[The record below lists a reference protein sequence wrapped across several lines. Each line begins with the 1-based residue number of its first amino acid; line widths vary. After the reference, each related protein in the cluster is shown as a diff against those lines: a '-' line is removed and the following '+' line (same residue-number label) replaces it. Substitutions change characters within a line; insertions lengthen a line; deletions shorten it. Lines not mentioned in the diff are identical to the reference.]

1 MSAQAMIG
9 AARSKKTGGR
19 LHRGEN
25 GPFPLWIALIIL
37 LGIGSCLSAAE
48 PNHGSLLV
56 GMASSVRSPE
66 HAFSY
71 GSLEY
76 RYEFESGK
84 LSALTCVEWNGG
96 NCYASVGLFCKLYQ
110 SSRLMV
116 GIGSGPGF
124 LNHGRFTLGN
134 KLEFR
139 SIAEIQMK
147 VSRRCS
153 VGIDYCHYSN
163 AGTGSINPGAESI
176 RFFIAIRM

>member
-1 MSAQAMIG
+1 MIG

-56 GMASSVRSPE
+56 GIASSVRSPE
-66 HAFSY
+66 RAFSY

-76 RYEFESGK
+76 RYEFGSGK

-96 NCYASVGLFCKLYQ
+96 NCYASVGFFFNIYQ
-110 SSRLMV
+110 SSRFTV